1 MDKRYLKYC
10 KNHGQYFQVF
20 IDARYDGGMISTF
33 GQPLHQ
39 PLYQSTIASTIAST
53 ILSNINQRGFTLGF
67 VKCFGN
73 AVGYQA

>member
-39 PLYQSTIASTIAST
+39 PLYQSTIASTI
-53 ILSNINQRGFTLGF
+53 LSNINQRGFTLGF